1 MFRRSHF
8 LASSLLTFGL
18 LGCSGPTD
26 SGKPQED
33 TRRVDTPKQK
43 SAEPH
48 LARAA
53 EGEHGHKPA
62 AHGGIVVPIGSDS
75 YHAEA
80 VFEKGGI
87 IHLYTL
93 GRDEATILEVDAQPL
108 NAFVK
113 VEGSA
118 DSQSIVFRPEPQPD
132 DQKGK
137 TSLFLAHLP
146 RELAG
151 QKLEVTIPSI
161 RIGGERFRVGFKSV
175 PDKDD
180 THGMPAKRE
189 DEEERKLFLIPGG
202 KYTEADIKAN
212 GGVTATVKFK
222 GIKPEHD
229 VKPKEG
235 DLLCPISMTK
245 ANPKFTWV
253 VGGKP
258 YQFCCP
264 PCVEEFVSLA
274 KHHPEQIKEPEDY
287 RKK

>member
-1 MFRRSHF
+1 MLRCLYFATPLFAAAILVS
-8 LASSLLTFGL
+8 
-18 LGCSGPTD
+18 CSGSSDSAKAPEKGAVDQSPKHKPTD
-26 SGKPQED
+26 PNL
-33 TRRVDTPKQK
+33 TKQGD
-43 SAEPH
+43 
-48 LARAA
+48 
-53 EGEHGHKPA
+53 GEHGHKPA

-87 IHLYTL
+87 VHLYTL
-93 GRDEATILEVDAQPL
+93 GKDESTILEVDARPL

-113 VEGSA
+113 IEGSA
-118 DSQSIVFRPEPQPD
+118 DSQSIVFRPEPQQD
-132 DQKGK
+132 DQSGK

-146 RELAG
+146 RELWG
-151 QKLEVTIPSI
+151 QNLEVTIPSI

-175 PDKDD
+175 PEKGDS
-180 THGMPAKRE
+180 HGMPAKRE
-189 DEEERKLFLIPGG
+189 DEEERKLFLTPKG

-212 GGVTATVKFK
+212 GTVTASQKFK

-235 DLLCPISMTK
+235 DLLCPISLTK

-253 VGGKP
+253 IGGKP

-274 KHHPEQIKEPEDY
+274 KEDPDQIKDPEEY